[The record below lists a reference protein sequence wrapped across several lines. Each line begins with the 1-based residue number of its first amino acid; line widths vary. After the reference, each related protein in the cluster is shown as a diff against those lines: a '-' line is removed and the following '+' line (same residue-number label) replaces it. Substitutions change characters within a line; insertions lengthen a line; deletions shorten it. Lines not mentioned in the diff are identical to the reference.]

1 MASTVSFLL
10 LEIYFVTH
18 FTSWISAGFPP
29 TFDLLL
35 YSRTGGGECPPRHR
49 YRHQHF
55 SSPPSRHRWQQF
67 SSPPSR
73 QFRRCLLQCRNWSG
87 SSKAT
92 GDTMRLYARPVSRR
106 EGFANPRRTRWLVRG
121 ASVCAASHWRGK
133 IATHYAKWLATW
145 LARAAI
151 CLSFRPRRQDYT
163 RLQWKARHAA
173 HGQQVRRYPLSCH
186 ATTDPLSCRG
196 AGAKLRKLTQSF
208 YERLQDPRF
217 YGVDPDKLFR
227 VKVKCKFW
235 HITDVADGLFR
246 WETGI
251 RHLIRHG
258 HGHGRNGGGDGIYG
272 ADSDG
277 NCNVPLD
284 GCESEGTF
292 NGCESESE

>member
-1 MASTVSFLL
+1 MFL
-10 LEIYFVTH
+10 
-18 FTSWISAGFPP
+18 
-29 TFDLLL
+29 
-35 YSRTGGGECPPRHR
+35 
-49 YRHQHF
+49 
-55 SSPPSRHRWQQF
+55 
-67 SSPPSR
+67 
-73 QFRRCLLQCRNWSG
+73 
-87 SSKAT
+87 
-92 GDTMRLYARPVSRR
+92 
-106 EGFANPRRTRWLVRG
+106 RTRNHLIKGRTAHYHQNQQDKFRLDRRFCRVHDRVVSDG
-121 ASVCAASHWRGK
+121 VYR
-133 IATHYAKWLATW
+133 YAKWLATW

-151 CLSFRPRRQDYT
+151 CLSLRPRRQDYT